1 MRTNVYRTSTN
12 GLAVIFPRSRG
23 EDWLD
28 DPTESLRLLYS
39 RNLLFRDIAMNS
51 LAGYLISARNLLE
64 LLSSRLR

>member
-1 MRTNVYRTSTN
+1 MRTNVYWTSTN
-12 GLAVIFPRSRG
+12 GLAVIFTRSRG
-23 EDWLD
+23 DWLD